1 VRVEILVRPRAAKS
15 GVGGSHGGA
24 LVVAVA
30 EPAVDGRATRAALR
44 AVAQALGVPPR
55 SVTLAG
61 GATSRRKLVE
71 VDCTGADEEEVILR
85 RLGRLRED
93 DGRTPRGRP

>member
-1 VRVEILVRPRAAKS
+1 MRVEILVRPHAAKS

-30 EPAVDGRATRAALR
+30 EPAVDGQATRAALR

-55 SVTLAG
+55 SVTLAR

-71 VDCTGADEEEVILR
+71 VECTAADEEVLLR
-85 RLGRLRED
+85 RLARLRDE